1 MYLYNNDLVIPVM
14 AGVFYL
20 GDYDNLHYADN
31 YRYNQSHYHICV
43 IEPFP

>member
-14 AGVFYL
+14 GVFYL

-31 YRYNQSHYHICV
+31 YRYNQPHYHICV